1 MTKIGDVPSQ
11 LTFHLESH
19 PGNREGAGHTF
30 HQGVGPM
37 ELDHI
42 LAAGLSIISDVLL
55 NLKTNLI
62 MELVHILRNNMP

>member
-1 MTKIGDVPSQ
+1 
-11 LTFHLESH
+11 
-19 PGNREGAGHTF
+19 
-30 HQGVGPM
+30 M